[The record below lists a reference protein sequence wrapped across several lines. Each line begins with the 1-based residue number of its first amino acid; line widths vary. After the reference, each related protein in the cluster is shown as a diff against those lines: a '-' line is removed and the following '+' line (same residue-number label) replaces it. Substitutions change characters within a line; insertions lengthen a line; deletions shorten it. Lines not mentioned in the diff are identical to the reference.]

1 MTAPQYHVT
10 PGSDP
15 VRIHATDGLEVS
27 KLSVGRMD
35 NNVYLLRSGDE
46 LLMIDAAA
54 DAQRLLEAIGD
65 HGPDVLVTTHRHH
78 DHIGALADIAGTRG
92 PRLYAG
98 RPDVSAIEAATGVHG
113 IAGVWDGDRIRC
125 GAVELEV
132 IGLVGHTPG
141 AIALAHGDLL
151 FTGDSLFPGGPG
163 RTRSETDF
171 TSLMD
176 DLEHKIFSRYGD
188 EVAVHPGHG
197 DSTTLGAERPQLE
210 HWRARGW

>member
-15 VRIHATDGLEVS
+15 VRIHATDELEVS

-35 NNVYLLRSGDE
+35 NNVYLLRSGNE
-46 LLMIDAAA
+46 LAMIDAAA
-54 DAQRLLEAIGD
+54 DPRRLLDLVGD

-78 DHIGALADIAGTRG
+78 DHIGALAEVAGARA

-98 RPDVSAIEAATGVHG
+98 QPDVAAIAGATGVDG
-113 IAGVWDGDRIRC
+113 IDGVWDGDRIRC

-141 AIALAHGDLL
+141 AIALACRGLL
-151 FTGDSLFPGGPG
+151 FSGDSLFPGGPG
-163 RTRSETDF
+163 RTTSEADF
-171 TSLMD
+171 ASLMD
-176 DLEHKIFSRYGD
+176 DLEHKVFTRYGD

-210 HWRARGW
+210 QWRA